1 MAQEVA
7 YGLRATERHNV
18 NTLSAKI
25 SITSLGERL
34 ERDPVAGPPDKHNG
48 AQVGGRRERSSCR
61 SVHISYLDSVRRRR
75 CMAYEELKQRQSVMW
90 GRGPYQRITETITDI
105 HEVVVERLAPES
117 GDRWLDLACGTGAVA
132 ERACAAGAQVTGLD
146 LAPVLIETAKERA
159 AELGL
164 EIEYVVGDLERL
176 EFPDASFD
184 KVSST
189 CGIMFAPDHEAAARE
204 LARVTAPG
212 GRIALANWTP
222 TGGLAKMFKV
232 MAPYQ
237 PAPPP
242 SSPFDWGDER
252 RVRELLGEWFELEL
266 EEHVSTLR
274 VPSGEAYWEL
284 FSTSYGPTKVLAD
297 SLGDRREEL
306 HRDWVDFFETNYRVD
321 GEIAHTREYLLVLGR
336 RR

>member
-1 MAQEVA
+1 
-7 YGLRATERHNV
+7 
-18 NTLSAKI
+18 
-25 SITSLGERL
+25 
-34 ERDPVAGPPDKHNG
+34 
-48 AQVGGRRERSSCR
+48 
-61 SVHISYLDSVRRRR
+61 
-75 CMAYEELKQRQSVMW
+75 MAYEELKQRQSVMW
-90 GRGPYQRITETITDI
+90 GKGPYQRITETIADL

-132 ERACAAGAQVTGLD
+132 ERAAAAGARVTGLD
-146 LAPVLIETAKERA
+146 LAPVLIETATERA

-164 EIEYVVGDLERL
+164 EIEYVVGDVERL
-176 EFPDASFD
+176 ALADASFD

-189 CGIMFAPDHEAAARE
+189 CGIMFAPDHEATARE

-222 TGGLAKMFKV
+222 TGGLAQMFKV

-252 RVRELLGEWFELEL
+252 RVRELLGEPFELEL

-284 FSTSYGPTKVLAD
+284 FSTSYGPTKTLAD

-306 HRDWVDFFETNYRVD
+306 HRDWVDFFETTYQVN
-321 GEIAHTREYLLVLGR
+321 GEIAHPREYLLVLGR

>member
-1 MAQEVA
+1 
-7 YGLRATERHNV
+7 
-18 NTLSAKI
+18 
-25 SITSLGERL
+25 
-34 ERDPVAGPPDKHNG
+34 
-48 AQVGGRRERSSCR
+48 
-61 SVHISYLDSVRRRR
+61 
-75 CMAYEELKQRQSVMW
+75 MAYEELKQRQSVMW
-90 GRGPYQRITETITDI
+90 GKGPYQRITETIADI

-117 GDRWLDLACGTGAVA
+117 GDDWLDLACGTGAVA
-132 ERACAAGAQVTGLD
+132 ERAAAAGARVTGLD
-146 LAPVLIETAKERA
+146 LAPVLIETAKARA
-159 AELGL
+159 GELGL
-164 EIEYVVGDLERL
+164 EIEYVVGDLEQPAL
-176 EFPDASFD
+176 ADASFD

-204 LARVTAPG
+204 LGRVTKPG

-242 SSPFDWGDER
+242 SNPFDWGDER

-274 VPSGEAYWEL
+274 IPSGEAYWEL
-284 FSTSYGPTKVLAD
+284 FSSSYGPTKTLAD

-306 HRDWVDFFETNYRVD
+306 CRDWVDFFETNYRVD
-321 GEIAHTREYLLVLGR
+321 GEIVHTREYLLVLGR

>member
-1 MAQEVA
+1 
-7 YGLRATERHNV
+7 
-18 NTLSAKI
+18 
-25 SITSLGERL
+25 
-34 ERDPVAGPPDKHNG
+34 
-48 AQVGGRRERSSCR
+48 
-61 SVHISYLDSVRRRR
+61 
-75 CMAYEELKQRQSVMW
+75 MAYEELKQRQSVMW
-90 GRGPYQRITETITDI
+90 GNGPYQRVTETITDI
-105 HEVVVERLAPES
+105 HDVVVERLAPAP
-117 GDRWLDLACGTGAVA
+117 GDSWLDLACGTGAIA
-132 ERACAAGAQVTGLD
+132 ERAASAGARVTGLD

-164 EIEYVVGDLERL
+164 EIDYVVGDVERL
-176 EFPDASFD
+176 ALADGSYD

-204 LARVTAPG
+204 LGRVTAPG

-242 SSPFDWGDER
+242 SSPFDWGDED
-252 RVRELLGEWFELEL
+252 RVRDLLGEWFELEL

-274 VPSGEAYWEL
+274 MPSSEAYWEL
-284 FSTSYGPTKVLAD
+284 FSTSYGPTKTLAD

-306 HRDWVDFFETNYRVD
+306 RRDWVEFFDTNYRTN
-321 GEIAHTREYLLVLGR
+321 GEIAHTREYLLALGTR
-336 RR
+336 R